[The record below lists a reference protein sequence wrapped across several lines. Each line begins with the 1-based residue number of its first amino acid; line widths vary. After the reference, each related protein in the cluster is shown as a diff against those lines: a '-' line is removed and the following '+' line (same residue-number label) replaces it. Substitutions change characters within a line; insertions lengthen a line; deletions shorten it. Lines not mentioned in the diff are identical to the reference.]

1 MSLSDKGGVLP
12 PPSSCAFCI
21 FSSPSASRKIPKAHL
36 FNPYARGFGRARQRH
51 FIPMCG
57 CFAFG
62 KPFSKQPHTH
72 QNDKVVKKRRPEKG
86 KIQNDAFSI
95 SKPLIFGLCTWL

>member
-1 MSLSDKGGVLP
+1 MCFLYFFV
-12 PPSSCAFCI
+12 AFG
-21 FSSPSASRKIPKAHL
+21 FEKNPESTP